1 MITSIDRAKLETVLG
16 GVGTCPGNQVEK
28 DKADGL
34 KVKAACFTPDGQRAS
49 KWRNID
55 KL

>member
-1 MITSIDRAKLETVLG
+1 MTIIDIAKLETVLG
-16 GVGTCPGNQVEK
+16 GVGTCPGNQVER

-34 KVKAACFTPDGQRAS
+34 KLKAACFTPDGQRTT

-55 KL
+55 KF

>member
-1 MITSIDRAKLETVLG
+1 MLQIIELAKLETVVG
-16 GVGTCPGNQVEK
+16 GVGTCPGNQVER
-28 DKADGL
+28 DKAKGL
-34 KVKAACFTPDGQRAS
+34 KEKAACFSPDGTRTT